1 VTEGRIPGATSARTW
16 GPPSK
21 TLGALVGVLT
31 VLGFVVIHEILIV
44 DIWDSLRRMVVA
56 GAVCGLCLVWSYNK
70 AVPGHSTTRWFGYNA
85 SYAALLVALGAVSFV
100 VLEPR
105 FTMAELMVSDDALAQ
120 VIPPALPLMIVA
132 AVAGSFLL
140 WVLYGR
146 RRAAL
151 IPILVTQTLLVLL
164 VGHNLAIL
172 GVVEMSAD
180 LLYVVGEFV
189 ALTVAL
195 AAGFAAGVMLIESV
209 RSWVAART

>member
-1 VTEGRIPGATSARTW
+1 MTEGRMPGATNAGTW

-21 TLGALVGVLT
+21 VLGALVGMLT
-31 VLGFVVIHEILIV
+31 VLGFVVIHEIFIV
-44 DIWDSLRRMVVA
+44 DIWDSLRRMVIA
-56 GAVCGLCLVWSYNK
+56 GAVCGLCLVWSYDK
-70 AVPGHSTTRWFGYNA
+70 AVTDHSTRRWFGYNA

-120 VIPPALPLMIVA
+120 LIPPALPLMIVA

-151 IPILVTQTLLVLL
+151 IPIVVTQTLLVIL

-189 ALTVAL
+189 VLTVSLAL
-195 AAGFAAGVMLIESV
+195 GFAAGVMLIGSV
-209 RSWVAART
+209 RSWAAARA